1 VNDKDAAEDLSDY
14 RLNKAKE
21 LTEEAKLLFANRRY
35 DGCVNR
41 SYYAVFS
48 TVRSLLA
55 LLGLDSRKHS
65 GIITYFD
72 KCFVKNGIFSR
83 EFSRIVHTSFDVR
96 QASDYQ
102 DFYVISR
109 EQAEAQLDGCIK
121 FIAEAEAKRA
131 LFLAGTL
138 ELPQIE

>member
-1 VNDKDAAEDLSDY
+1 VNDEETTGDLSDY

-21 LTEEAKLLFANRRY
+21 LAEEAKLLFANKRY
-35 DGCVNR
+35 DGSVNR
-41 SYYAVFS
+41 SYYAIFS
-48 TVRSLLA
+48 AVRSLLA
-55 LLGLDSRKHS
+55 LLRLDSRKHS
-65 GIITYFD
+65 GVITYFD
-72 KCFVKNGIFSR
+72 RYFVKSGIFAR

-102 DFYVISR
+102 DFYVISK
-109 EQAEAQLDGCIK
+109 EQAEAQLDGCIQ

-138 ELPQIE
+138 ALPQIE